1 LKPETS
7 EVAAPAPAPEN
18 GGTWSPLTVLW
29 GVLAVLGVT
38 LFGAAIVGAA
48 DPDMDPETFGL
59 IVQAVFAAALFA
71 IPLLLISG
79 RGALFASPTRLG
91 LRRFDFAPGI
101 GRAFAAYGGFFL
113 FLVVYG
119 LIVQPDPQ
127 EIIEEIEQE
136 RETAKL
142 VALGILVVLAA
153 PVSEE
158 IFFRGFL
165 FGGLRGRMSFW
176 PAAVISGL
184 LFGLVHLPGGP
195 LQVPPLVVFGVLLAW
210 LYERT
215 GSLGPPIL
223 MHAIQNSISFAYTL
237 SA

>member
-1 LKPETS
+1 LSTDAS
-7 EVAAPAPAPEN
+7 EVAAPAP
-18 GGTWSPLTVLW
+18 WSPLTVLW

-38 LFGAAIVGAA
+38 LIGAAIVATA
-48 DPDMDPETFGL
+48 DPDMDEETFGL
-59 IVQAVFAAALFA
+59 IVQAVFAIALFA
-71 IPLLLISG
+71 VPLLLISG
-79 RGALFASPTRLG
+79 RGELLASPARVG
-91 LRRFDFAPGI
+91 LRRFNFAQGI
-101 GRAFAAYGGFFL
+101 GWTFAAYGAFFV
-113 FLVVYG
+113 FLVIYG

-136 RETAKL
+136 RETIKL
-142 VALGILVVLAA
+142 VALGVLVIVAA
-153 PVSEE
+153 PISEE
-158 IFFRGFL
+158 VFFRGFL

-176 PAAVISGL
+176 PAALISGL

-195 LQVPPLVVFGVLLAW
+195 LQVPPLAVFGVLLAW

-223 MHAIQNSISFAYTL
+223 MHAIQNAISFSYTL